1 MSKRGDTSPIT
12 PVKDKSLL
20 LKNRFSIQLNFG
32 NLFSTDKHVYILHPP
47 SPHWR
52 LKSNASTVWN
62 SLPRN
67 MILQETHGEFKNEFY
82 NFKLSP

>member
-12 PVKDKSLL
+12 PVKDKSFLI
-20 LKNRFSIQLNFG
+20 KNRFSIQLNFG
-32 NLFSTDKHVYILHPP
+32 NLFSTDKHVYILHTP

-52 LKSNASTVWN
+52 LKSNASKVWN

-82 NFKLSP
+82 NFKLSS